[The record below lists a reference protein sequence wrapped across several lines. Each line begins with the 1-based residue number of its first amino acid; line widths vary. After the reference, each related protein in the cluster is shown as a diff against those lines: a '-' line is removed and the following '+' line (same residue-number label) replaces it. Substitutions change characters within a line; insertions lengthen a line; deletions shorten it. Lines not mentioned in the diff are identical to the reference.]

1 MASVWDSILGQS
13 RALDQLQHAAVNPVH
28 AYLFIGPEGCGKEEA
43 ALAFAARL
51 LSGSDDLSDR
61 TNDMSV
67 RGVHPDIH
75 EVKREGASIIKDQSE
90 EVIRIASITPTESAR
105 KVIIM
110 HEVNLMQPAA
120 AVRLLK
126 TVEEPPNGVFFIMLA
141 EQMNDSL
148 VTIASRCLTIHF
160 APIDEQVVQE
170 ILEREGVTAD
180 TARAAAKSSHGSLTR
195 ARLLASD
202 HSLAQRRE
210 FFANIPRRIDGTGAT
225 VVAIVEQILASLD
238 EAVEPLV
245 HKHEQEVGDL
255 EHNMTLM
262 GVKRGGKK
270 QLEERHKRE
279 IRRYKTDELR
289 DGLTEIAGVY
299 RDELV
304 RNAHIHRPEAYT
316 TAITRIHEAMRRLS
330 LNVNEAVLL
339 RDLIWSLPSPQA
351 DAALQFVLHDTAGN

>member
-1 MASVWDSILGQS
+1 MATVWDSILGQS
-13 RALDQLQHAAVNPVH
+13 RAIEHLQLAAVHPVH

-43 ALAFAARL
+43 ARAFAGRL
-51 LSGSDDLSDR
+51 LADTDDSSHR
-61 TNDMSV
+61 TNDMAM

-75 EVKREGASIIKDQSE
+75 EVRREGASIIKDQSE
-90 EVIRIASITPTESAR
+90 EVIRIASITPTESSR

-126 TVEEPPNGVFFIMLA
+126 TVEEPPSGVFFIMLA
-141 EQMNDSL
+141 DQLDDSL
-148 VTIASRCLTIHF
+148 ATIASRCLTIHF
-160 APIDEQVVQE
+160 APLDNEVVQQ
-170 ILEREGVTAD
+170 ILERDGICAD

-202 HSLAQRRE
+202 HTLAQRRE

-238 EAVEPLV
+238 EATEPLMNR
-245 HKHEQEVGDL
+245 HEQEVADL
-255 EHNMTLM
+255 ERNLVLM

-316 TAITRIHEAMRRLS
+316 TAISRIHNAMRRLS

-351 DAALQFVLHDTAGN
+351 DAALQFVLTDNTEH

>member
-13 RALDQLQHAAVNPVH
+13 RALDQLQHAVLNPVH

-43 ALAFAARL
+43 ARAFAALL
-51 LSGSDDLSDR
+51 LSGSNDLSER
-61 TNDMSV
+61 TNDMAM

-75 EVKREGASIIKDQSE
+75 EVRREGASIIKDQSE
-90 EVIRIASITPTESAR
+90 DVIKIASITPSESSR
-105 KVIIM
+105 KVIVM

-126 TVEEPPNGVFFIMLA
+126 TLEEPPPGVFFIMLA
-141 EQMNDSL
+141 DQLDDSL
-148 VTIASRCLTIHF
+148 ATIASRCLSIHF
-160 APIDEQVVQE
+160 SPLEVSVVQQ
-170 ILEREGVTAD
+170 ILERDGIDPETAK
-180 TARAAAKSSHGSLTR
+180 AAAKSSHGSLTR

-202 HSLAQRRE
+202 HTLAQRRE
-210 FFANIPRRIDGTGAT
+210 FFANIPKRIDGTGAT

-238 EAVEPLV
+238 EAVEPLINR
-245 HKHEQEVGDL
+245 HEQEVADL
-255 EHNMTLM
+255 ERNLVLM

-270 QLEERHKRE
+270 QLEDKHKRE

-299 RDELV
+299 RDELA
-304 RNAHIHRPEAYT
+304 RNGHILRPEAYT
-316 TAITRIHEAMRRLS
+316 TAISRIHEAMRKLS
-330 LNVNEAVLL
+330 VNVNEAIML

-351 DAALQFVLHDTAGN
+351 DAALQFVLADTTE